1 MKNEFDKEQIK
12 QEFREYL
19 KKYEERELNE
29 MPKYIDHDYLGFEP
43 IEDKSMQFLEAK
55 WKEIKTY
62 SAKTKQLDSDVKIF
76 TTNSKGIA
84 IIGLTQWDKVSKSW
98 NLEIA
103 SYVKLERTS
112 YGYYKVRAVFTKEDF
127 RGSRYT
133 ASLYYSLVKS
143 GILLCSDNEQYQGAK
158 PLWKA
163 LSRLVPVE
171 IYDERTEEVFD
182 YNMDIEDD
190 KVWSKG
196 YQKFDKVLR
205 VKDL

>member
-1 MKNEFDKEQIK
+1 MDFKT
-12 QEFREYL
+12 EFREFL

-29 MPKYIDHDYLGFEP
+29 MPRYINHDYLGFEP
-43 IEDKSMQFLEAK
+43 IGDKTMQFLESK
-55 WKEIKTY
+55 WKELKTY
-62 SAKTKQLDSDVKIF
+62 SAKTKQFDSDVKVF
-76 TTNSKGIA
+76 TTKSKGIA
-84 IIGLTQWDKVSKSW
+84 IIGVTKWDKFSSSW

-103 SYVKLERTS
+103 SYVKLEQTK
-112 YGYYKVRAVFTKEDF
+112 YGWYKVREVHTKEEY

-133 ASLYYSLVKS
+133 LSLYYTLVKS

-163 LSRLVPVE
+163 LSRIVPVE

-182 YNMDIEDD
+182 YNVDISDD
-190 KVWSKG
+190 KVWSSG

-205 VKDL
+205 IKDL